1 MDLSSTRGSGV
12 LRILFVFIYSIAG
25 LIILYQASKIASFEV
40 GKRLTGSNLDTRIA
54 STPED
59 TTSKTLKKGIDES
72 IVFTPLFSPGT
83 SEKKEKKQEVVE
95 ESTNPLLGRFILEGV
110 ILMGKE
116 NSIAIIKKPG
126 ERKSGIYK
134 LGSEIDGYTLTD
146 IQFDKIILSD
156 ENKSYSIPLY
166 FRKTAK
172 RSPRQPQRRLETFQE
187 EVKPARQI
195 KRILSRSDVET
206 KLFQRVNEILSQ
218 VAISPYLVNGKMEGI
233 RLVRVP
239 RNNIVY
245 ELGGRSGDI
254 IRRVNGHE
262 LTQIDQMYKL
272 WENIKDDRFI
282 TVDIQR
288 NNQLITYNF
297 EIRE

>member
-1 MDLSSTRGSGV
+1 
-12 LRILFVFIYSIAG
+12 
-25 LIILYQASKIASFEV
+25 
-40 GKRLTGSNLDTRIA
+40 
-54 STPED
+54 
-59 TTSKTLKKGIDES
+59 
-72 IVFTPLFSPGT
+72 
-83 SEKKEKKQEVVE
+83 
-95 ESTNPLLGRFILEGV
+95 
-110 ILMGKE
+110 
-116 NSIAIIKKPG
+116 
-126 ERKSGIYK
+126 
-134 LGSEIDGYTLTD
+134 
-146 IQFDKIILSD
+146 
-156 ENKSYSIPLY
+156 
-166 FRKTAK
+166 
-172 RSPRQPQRRLETFQE
+172 ETFQE